1 MAKVIFSFDDKSAK
15 KLKNKKYILGGKGAN
30 LGEMGR
36 LGLPVP
42 PGFTISTNVCDI
54 FYKNKKKLPNKII
67 KNIEEELKQI
77 EKKTKKKFGDL
88 KNPLLV
94 SVRSG
99 ARVSMPGMMDTILNL
114 GLNDKTVEA
123 LSKKTSNGRF
133 AKDSYRRFIQMY
145 SNVVLGIE
153 GHLFEELIDNYKL
166 TKGVLLDTD
175 LGMAN
180 SHVLLG
186 VNPGLTVSDVI
197 SGEKSISDVIIPC
210 KSGIK
215 LISGGT
221 ASSNLLN
228 VENKKRYSILNQIDS
243 HLKNINDV
251 KLVVDIAAGA
261 EDNALVF
268 AMACDRI
275 VIVIVGEPTSFVD
288 SYALLKAIFSRS
300 SFKNYCIVVNQVQD
314 DNQGQELFSKFQQ
327 ITTKFLDINLHYAG
341 SIKSSSKIKK
351 SIINRVPIVSEEPKS
366 EIAQSFLKIAKNIYN
381 TPTNEWGGLTFLSKV
396 KKRA

>member
-1 MAKVIFSFDDKSAK
+1 MSDSIAITS
-15 KLKNKKYILGGKGAN
+15 GKGGVGKTTIAVN
-30 LGEMGR
+30 LSIALKKIASE
-36 LGLPVP
+36 
-42 PGFTISTNVCDI
+42 I
-54 FYKNKKKLPNKII
+54 F
-67 KNIEEELKQI
+67 
-77 EKKTKKKFGDL
+77 
-88 KNPLLV
+88 
-94 SVRSG
+94 
-99 ARVSMPGMMDTILNL
+99 
-114 GLNDKTVEA
+114 
-123 LSKKTSNGRF
+123 
-133 AKDSYRRFIQMY
+133 
-145 SNVVLGIE
+145 
-153 GHLFEELIDNYKL
+153 
-166 TKGVLLDTD
+166 LLDTD

-186 VNPGLTVSDVI
+186 VNP
-197 SGEKSISDVIIPC
+197 EHSISDVISDKKKISEVVVPS
-210 KSGIK
+210 KSGVQ

-243 HLKNINDV
+243 HLKSINNV

-288 SYALLKAIFSRS
+288 SYALLKAIFSKS
-300 SFKNYCIVVNQVQD
+300 SFKNYCIVVNQVKD

-327 ITTKFLDINLHYAG
+327 ITTKFLDINLHYVG
-341 SIKSSSKIKK
+341 SIQSSSKIKK

-366 EIAQSFLKIAKNIYN
+366 EIAQSFLKIAKNIYD

-396 KKRA
+396 KKKELNLLMVNYYTEKSKISINQLIESNLDLVKKISWQIFGRVQKVVEIEDLIQQGMEGLVAAAQKYSPKEGVNFQQYAQLRIRGSIIDYLRKNSNLCRTTIKKNKNLIDVNLNYKKSLGESQPKLKSQKNLV

>member
-1 MAKVIFSFDDKSAK
+1 MSDSIAITS
-15 KLKNKKYILGGKGAN
+15 GKGGVGKTTIAVN
-30 LGEMGR
+30 LSIALKKIASE
-36 LGLPVP
+36 
-42 PGFTISTNVCDI
+42 I
-54 FYKNKKKLPNKII
+54 F
-67 KNIEEELKQI
+67 
-77 EKKTKKKFGDL
+77 
-88 KNPLLV
+88 
-94 SVRSG
+94 
-99 ARVSMPGMMDTILNL
+99 
-114 GLNDKTVEA
+114 
-123 LSKKTSNGRF
+123 
-133 AKDSYRRFIQMY
+133 
-145 SNVVLGIE
+145 
-153 GHLFEELIDNYKL
+153 
-166 TKGVLLDTD
+166 LLDTD

-186 VNPGLTVSDVI
+186 VNP
-197 SGEKSISDVIIPC
+197 EHSISDVISDKKKISEVVVPS
-210 KSGIK
+210 KSGVQ

-243 HLKNINDV
+243 HLKSINDV

-288 SYALLKAIFSRS
+288 SYALLKAIFSKS

-314 DNQGQELFSKFQQ
+314 DSQGQELFSKFQQ
-327 ITTKFLDINLHYAG
+327 ITTKFLDVNLHYVG
-341 SIKSSSKIKK
+341 SIQSSSKIKK

-366 EIAQSFLKIAKNIYN
+366 EISQSFLKIAKNIYD